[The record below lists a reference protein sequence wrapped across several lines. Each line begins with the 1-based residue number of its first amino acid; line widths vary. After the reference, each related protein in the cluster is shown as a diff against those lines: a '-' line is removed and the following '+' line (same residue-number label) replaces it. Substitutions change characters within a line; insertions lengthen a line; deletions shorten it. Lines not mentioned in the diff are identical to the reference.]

1 MSLRNVEPDYEGEV
15 IFLAVVREDGAAE
28 PATVEY
34 AEWYADDKNID
45 FPTVADVG
53 GNWLPFM
60 LDGYPTNLIIDLTTM
75 QLKYTR
81 SGLMTDAEI
90 RGKLTQYM
98 P

>member
-1 MSLRNVEPDYEGEV
+1 MSLRNVGPDYEDEV
-15 IFLAVVREDGAAE
+15 IFLAVVREDGSGN
-28 PATVEY
+28 PATVGY
-34 AEWYADDKNID
+34 AEWYADDKSIN

-53 GNWLPFM
+53 DLWMPFM
-60 LDGYPTNLIIDLTTM
+60 LDGYPTNAIIDLRTM

-81 SGLMTDAEI
+81 SGLMTETEI